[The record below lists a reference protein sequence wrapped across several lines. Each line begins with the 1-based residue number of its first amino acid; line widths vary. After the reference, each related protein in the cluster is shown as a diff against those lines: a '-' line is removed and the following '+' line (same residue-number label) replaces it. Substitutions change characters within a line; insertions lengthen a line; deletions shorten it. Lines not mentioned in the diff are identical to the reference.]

1 MRTDAISELLEQVAK
16 RLILPR
22 FRSLTRDQ
30 IHEKAPG
37 DLVTI
42 ADQEAEVAIREV
54 LSAAYPAAVVIGE
67 EGVSRD
73 PSELA
78 LLAGAEHAWLIDP
91 VDGTRNFTR
100 GSPDFAVMV
109 AEVREAKTVRAWI
122 WQPIHQ
128 LLYVAERGAGVSRN
142 GRAMPARRPATRP
155 PTGATYARER
165 GESRTV
171 RVVRPAGACGIDYP
185 RLVEG
190 ERDFLHFRA
199 LHPWDH
205 LPGALMVA
213 EMGGRVATS
222 AGSDYAPGTT
232 GTSLVAACDP
242 EVWETVRRALHG

>member
-1 MRTDAISELLEQVAK
+1 MRTDAISELLEQVAN

-22 FRSLTRDQ
+22 FRSLTSDQ

-54 LSAAYPAAVVIGE
+54 LSAAYPTAVIIGE
-67 EGVSRD
+67 EGVSQD
-73 PSELA
+73 PGELA
-78 LLAGAEHAWLIDP
+78 LLAGAAHAWLIDP

-109 AEVREAKTVRAWI
+109 AEVREAQTVRAWI

-128 LLYVAERGAGVSRN
+128 RLYVAEQGAGVSRN
-142 GRAMPARRPATRP
+142 GRALPARRPATHP
-155 PTGATYARER
+155 PIGATYARER
-165 GESRTV
+165 GVSRTV
-171 RVVRPAGACGIDYP
+171 RVIRPAGACGIDYP

-199 LHPWDH
+199 LHPGITC
-205 LPGALMVA
+205 PG
-213 EMGGRVATS
+213 
-222 AGSDYAPGTT
+222 P
-232 GTSLVAACDP
+232 
-242 EVWETVRRALHG
+242 